1 MTQGATTRAGGLKPG
16 ISLGWKVT
24 WGLGA
29 LILVSPTISIIVGA
43 EEGSLADNF
52 LFSLFALGCLGFPT
66 MLLIMLVFKSFK
78 TPSSDSVKIGAP
90 PTMMGATNPHY
101 GAVQV
106 TQTHPSVTPLY
117 SQDQNPYQGGPQVHG
132 SDPVKEFQGVS
143 NGGVRG
149 DSTQLPSTES
159 VSELQKKFDR
169 EELIGRGGM
178 ANVYLGED
186 KSSGDVVVWK
196 QAAPSR
202 FNSLKEVND
211 RLSEECSI
219 LRSLEHF
226 RIPHLIDQGEVK
238 DETGDT
244 VKVMIMEHVKGS
256 SLSDEVNL
264 LSTRGKTLDY
274 EDSIQ
279 VILEVCEALEYMAD
293 RDPPMYHR
301 DIKPANIISNPERGA
316 MLIDFGLAKGVAAGN
331 DISVS
336 KGASEG
342 WSPPERRDGVSGPFT
357 DVFSVGQILWHLL
370 TGERPFHAMGK
381 EEKQKLSEGGH
392 PEWIGGLLRGSSL
405 PYTDRIQTISEFR
418 FRLQNEGVMS

>member
-1 MTQGATTRAGGLKPG
+1 MTRGALNKEGRPANGMGF
-16 ISLGWKVT
+16 GWRLT

-29 LILVSPTISIIVGA
+29 LILVSPVLSIMIGA
-43 EEGSLADNF
+43 EEGSMADNF

-66 MLLIMLVFKSFK
+66 MLLIMLVLKSFK
-78 TPSSDSVKIGAP
+78 SPTSDSVRIGTP
-90 PTMMGATNPHY
+90 PVMMGAAQPQY
-101 GAVQV
+101 GAGQF
-106 TQTHPSVTPLY
+106 TQKPPSVSPMY
-117 SQDQNPYQGGPQVHG
+117 SQVQTPYQGESGGIASTPVKKIGKPLSMELEGNPTQVH
-132 SDPVKEFQGVS
+132 SA
-143 NGGVRG
+143 
-149 DSTQLPSTES
+149 ES
-159 VSELQKKFDR
+159 LSELQKRFDR

-186 KSSGDVVVWK
+186 KNSGDVVVWK

-211 RLSEECSI
+211 RLIEECSI

-226 RIPHLIDQGEVK
+226 RIPKLIDQGDVK
-238 DETGDT
+238 DDTGDT
-244 VKVMIMEHVKGS
+244 VKVMIMEHLKGP
-256 SLSDEVNL
+256 SLSDEVSL

-293 RDPPMYHR
+293 RDPPIYHR

-342 WSPPERRDGVSGPFT
+342 WSPPERRDGISGPFT
-357 DVFSVGQILWHLL
+357 DVFSIGQILWHLL

-381 EEKQKLSEGGH
+381 EEMQKLSEGGH
-392 PEWIGGLLRGSSL
+392 PEWMCDLLRGCSL
-405 PYTDRIQTISEFR
+405 PHGDRIQTISEFR
-418 FRLQNEGVMS
+418 FRLQNDGEMV

>member
-1 MTQGATTRAGGLKPG
+1 MTRGALNKEGRLANGMS
-16 ISLGWKVT
+16 IGWRLT

-29 LILVSPTISIIVGA
+29 LIPVSLVLSILLGT
-43 EEGSLADNF
+43 EEGSLTDNF

-66 MLLIMLVFKSFK
+66 MLLIMLFLKSFK
-78 TPSSDSVKIGAP
+78 TPTSDSIRIVAP
-90 PTMMGATNPHY
+90 PAMMGAAQSQY
-101 GAVQV
+101 GAEQV
-106 TQTHPSVTPLY
+106 TQAPLSASPLY
-117 SQDQNPYQGGPQVHG
+117 SQVQTPYQGESGELASSPGKKFEELSRREGEGNPTQSHFSG
-132 SDPVKEFQGVS
+132 S
-143 NGGVRG
+143 
-149 DSTQLPSTES
+149 L
-159 VSELQKKFDR
+159 SELQKKFDR

-186 KSSGDVVVWK
+186 KNSGDVVVWK

-211 RLSEECSI
+211 RLIEECSI

-226 RIPHLIDQGEVK
+226 RIPKLIDQGDVK
-238 DETGDT
+238 DDTGDT
-244 VKVMIMEHVKGS
+244 VKVMIMEHVEGS
-256 SLSDEVNL
+256 SLSDEVSL

-301 DIKPANIISNPERGA
+301 DIKPANIISNPERGV

-342 WSPPERRDGVSGPFT
+342 WAPPERRDGVSGPFT

-381 EEKQKLSEGGH
+381 EEMDKLSEGGH
-392 PEWIGGLLRGSSL
+392 PEWICELLRGSSL
-405 PYTDRIQTISEFR
+405 PHGDRIQTISEFR
-418 FRLQNEGVMS
+418 FRLQNDGDMV